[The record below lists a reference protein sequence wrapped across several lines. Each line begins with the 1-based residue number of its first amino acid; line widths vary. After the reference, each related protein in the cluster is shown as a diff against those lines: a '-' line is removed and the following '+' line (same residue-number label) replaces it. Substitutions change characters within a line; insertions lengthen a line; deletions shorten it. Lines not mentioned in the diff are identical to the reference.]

1 MNIHKSFWLS
11 LLIFLIVVSVGSGC
25 GKKEEEKL
33 PVPGAHKRV
42 ARKVELAKPVTSATR
57 KKSVYVYDMFRS
69 RDPFQPYISAR
80 RVKLNTGPIVHPLQ
94 KYDLSS
100 LSLKGIVWGISSPT
114 ALIETPD
121 GKGYSVRVGTP
132 IGKNGGKVWKILPD
146 KVIILEKYVDYKG
159 EIKTRKVY
167 LKLPEKEE
175 GVTP

>member
-1 MNIHKSFWLS
+1 MKRIAFL
-11 LLIFLIVVSVGSGC
+11 LIVVFLTAGMVSC
-25 GKKEEEKL
+25 GGGEKENNAPL
-33 PVPGAHKRV
+33 PRHKRV
-42 ARKVELAKPVTSATR
+42 THKKKVAPSAITTGTER
-57 KKSVYVYDMFRS
+57 RSVYVYDMFRS
-69 RDPFQPYISAR
+69 RDPFQPYISPKK
-80 RVKLNTGPIVHPLQ
+80 VKLSTGPIVHPLQ
-94 KYDLSS
+94 RYDLSS
-100 LSLKGIVWGISSPT
+100 LSLKGIVWGLSSPT

-167 LKLPEKEE
+167 LTLPQKEE

>member
-1 MNIHKSFWLS
+1 MKKLLSFLVIIVLGAFIIEVSGCKKHEEEGPIVPRIHK
-11 LLIFLIVVSVGSGC
+11 VA
-25 GKKEEEKL
+25 KKKKL
-33 PVPGAHKRV
+33 APKTVTATTMKR
-42 ARKVELAKPVTSATR
+42 
-57 KKSVYVYDMFRS
+57 VYVYDMFRS
-69 RDPFQPYISAR
+69 RDPFQPYISTAKKI
-80 RVKLNTGPIVHPLQ
+80 KLNSGPIVHPLQ

-167 LKLPEKEE
+167 LNLPQKEE